1 MDSLKIEIYNSK
13 SDVKPECSVNI
24 PLKYIQLNN
33 FQLLRANQGFLIK
46 KPGYNFYSFIKG
58 RTLWKKKE
66 NQLMLA
72 V

>member
-33 FQLLRANQGFLIK
+33 F
-46 KPGYNFYSFIKG
+46 
-58 RTLWKKKE
+58 
-66 NQLMLA
+66 
-72 V
+72 